1 MSKLQEL
8 QESFANVNV
17 LFVEDEDELRKITF
31 DFLKRIFTHVDT
43 AENGEEGIA
52 LFKEKEYKLVIS
64 DLKMPRMDGRE
75 MLKQIHELNKDTVLI
90 VTTATDSD
98 IDATLTVCDAYMN
111 KPIQF
116 MEFIEILE
124 TLKNKILKS

>member
-1 MSKLQEL
+1 
-8 QESFANVNV
+8 
-17 LFVEDEDELRKITF
+17 
-31 DFLKRIFTHVDT
+31 
-43 AENGEEGIA
+43 
-52 LFKEKEYKLVIS
+52 
-64 DLKMPRMDGRE
+64 MPRMDGRE